1 MTGVRKLLNYKNQM
15 IIEHENL
22 EFERKLDQDNKQAI
36 LKRFEIELMLKR
48 MDAIDRPSNQLPIKK
63 YGAKVQQKKEDS
75 SDSEIEV
82 DTTPDGTVMKKPDE
96 TP

>member
-22 EFERKLDQDNKQAI
+22 EFEKKLDQDNKQAI

-48 MDAIDRPSNQLPIKK
+48 MDAIDRPLPIKK
-63 YGAKVQQKKEDS
+63 YGAKVQQKTEDS